1 VKPIRIACIG
11 CGFIGRRHLEN
22 VAAIDDGEVR
32 ALMDVNPAAAEE
44 FRASFGGAYATTVA
58 SRVFADPDV
67 DAVII
72 STWHDSHEPLAVAA
86 AAAGKHVLIEKP
98 MALAVDSCRRINA
111 AARRAGVVLA
121 VNFKFRCA
129 PAVLEV
135 KKQIPAPV
143 ITLGQLAMNTIA
155 PDSWVRDPSL
165 GGGLILA
172 TACHVLDTIYWL
184 NRSEPVRVFAEGSE
198 DAASA
203 TVRFANG
210 ATATLLLA
218 DLGENAYAGK
228 WLHEVFDG
236 RRSAVLYDHFRQ
248 VRFCGVDPPH
258 FAASDPIRDDG
269 TYGVMEDFLHAI
281 RTGSQP
287 VSTGTD
293 GIRATLLARR
303 LIDSLR
309 SGKPEEVHLDDAS

>member
-1 VKPIRIACIG
+1 MSAIRLACIG

-22 VAAIDDGEVR
+22 VAAIDGAQVH
-32 ALMDVNPAAAEE
+32 ALVDVNQAAAEQ
-44 FRASFGGAYATTVA
+44 FRRDFGGAYATA
-58 SRVFADPDV
+58 EAARVFDDPDV

-72 STWHDSHEPLAVAA
+72 STWHDSHEPLALAA
-86 AAAGKHVLIEKP
+86 AAAGKHILIEKP
-98 MALAVDSCRRINA
+98 VALTVESCRRIDA
-111 AARRAGVVLA
+111 AARQADVVLA

-135 KKQIPAPV
+135 KRAIPAPA
-143 ITLGQLAMNTIA
+143 ITLGQLAMNPMP
-155 PDSWVRDPSL
+155 PDIWVRHPER

-172 TACHVLDTIYWL
+172 TACHVLDMIYWL
-184 NRSEPVRVFAEGSE
+184 NASEPVRVFADGTE

-203 TVRFANG
+203 VVRFANG
-210 ATATLLLA
+210 ATASLLLA
-218 DLGENAYAGK
+218 DQAENPYVGK

-248 VRFCGVDPPH
+248 ARFCGVEPAH
-258 FAASDPIRDDG
+258 FAAPDPIRADG
-269 TYGVMEDFLHAI
+269 TYGVMEGFLRAI

-287 VSTGTD
+287 SAGGTD

-309 SGKPEEVHLDDAS
+309 SGRAEEVRLDDAA